1 MSYTHEATH
10 IVIRGQGEPS
20 PVPFVELDDAISYAE
35 TLAAPTEEY
44 PAGVRSFVILGTKVE
59 YSA

>member
-1 MSYTHEATH
+1 MAYTHEAVH

-20 PVPFVELDDAISYAE
+20 PTPFVELDDAIGYAE

-44 PAGVRSFVILGTKVE
+44 PAGLRSFILLGTQVE
-59 YSA
+59 YTA